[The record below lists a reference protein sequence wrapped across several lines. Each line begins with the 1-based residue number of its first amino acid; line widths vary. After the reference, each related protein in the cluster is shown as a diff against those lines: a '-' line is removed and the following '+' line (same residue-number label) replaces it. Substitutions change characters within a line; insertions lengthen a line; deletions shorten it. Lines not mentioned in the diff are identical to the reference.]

1 MNNYNLLENINTIDY
16 AQPWTDKSSFF
27 DVELSFTLLD
37 MRIME
42 LILKDDNFSVQD
54 IEIEQ
59 AIQLCFNIWP
69 GGRGILHKLALGVV
83 SDDDTLINQK
93 EQQEGN

>member
-1 MNNYNLLENINTIDY
+1 MNHYDLLENINTIDY
-16 AQPWTDKSSFF
+16 TQPWTDKSSFF

-69 GGRGILHKLALGVV
+69 KGRGILHKLALGKVTN
-83 SDDDTLINQK
+83 SDNSYK
-93 EQQEGN
+93 NEQH

>member
-1 MNNYNLLENINTIDY
+1 MKKYNLLENINTIDY
-16 AQPWTDKSSFF
+16 TQPWTEKSSFF

-54 IEIEQ
+54 IEVEQ

-83 SDDDTLINQK
+83 SDDK
-93 EQQEGN
+93 EVKHHEDLKEGN